1 MYEIDPTR
9 VDLAREFRSNPAG
22 PYSPELTQLV
32 NCLRTMPFADRHV
45 IVCTKRGE
53 AWIRFSVITTMRFG
67 KCSNGAGKR

>member
-53 AWIRFSVITTMRFG
+53 AWVLAKVPPVRGG
-67 KCSNGAGKR
+67 KVDRSGFR